1 MAKLYFYYASMNAG
15 KSTTLLQ
22 ADFNYRERGMETMLY
37 TAAID
42 DRVATGMIASRI
54 GLQIGGNLYS
64 AHTDLRAEIDEEL
77 KKRPLHCI
85 LLDEAQFLTRAQVV
99 QLASICDELDI
110 PVLAYGLRTDFQANL
125 FEGSAHLLALA
136 DTLVELKA
144 VCECGR
150 KATMNLRVDEN
161 GRAVSQGASIEIGG
175 NDRYVSLCRRHFMA
189 RIADVEG
196 EQLHLALTRAAAAP
210 IEPEKPIPISA

>member
-37 TAAID
+37 TAALD
-42 DRVATGMIASRI
+42 DRVAQGVIASRI
-54 GLQIGGNLYS
+54 GLQIGGNLY
-64 AHTDLRAEIDEEL
+64 AAETDIRAEVEEEL
-77 KKRPLHCI
+77 KKRKLHCI

-99 QLASICDELDI
+99 QLASICDDLDI

-150 KATMNLRVDEN
+150 KATMNLRVDED
-161 GRAVSQGASIEIGG
+161 GRAVSKGASIEIGG
-175 NDRYVSLCRRHFMA
+175 NDRYISLCRRHFMA

-196 EQLHLALTRAAAAP
+196 EQPRFAIADAAER
-210 IEPEKPIPISA
+210 IEPEKPIPISS